1 MYEHKD
7 NSGSLFRNDKGDNP
21 ARPDYRGEIKING
34 VVYELASWIKEG
46 AKGKF
51 MSLSAKPK
59 EQKAKPAPKAKQ
71 VTSVADL
78 EDDDLDSVPF

>member
-1 MYEHKD
+1 MFELKE
-7 NSGSLFRNDKGDNP
+7 NSGNLFRNDKGDNEK
-21 ARPDYRGEIKING
+21 RPDYRGEIKVDG
-34 VVYELASWIKEG
+34 VLYSLSAWIRDG

-51 MSLSAKPK
+51 MSLSLTPK
-59 EQKAKPAPKAKQ
+59 EEQAKPAPKAKQ